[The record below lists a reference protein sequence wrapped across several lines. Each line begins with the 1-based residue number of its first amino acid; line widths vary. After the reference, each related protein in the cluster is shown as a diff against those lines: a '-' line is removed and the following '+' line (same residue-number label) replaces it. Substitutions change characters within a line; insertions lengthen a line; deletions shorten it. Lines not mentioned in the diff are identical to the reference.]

1 MERKMNAAA
10 FISRKLRFK
19 GKTAMVSIAVSFLV
33 MILAVSIS
41 SGFRKELR
49 DNVSAISGDIQITS
63 SNLNYVSEDSPI
75 SSIPPSLDA
84 IRAVEGVKSIEPA
97 IYRAGIVKKDDN
109 IHGVL
114 FKGVNASDSTSSLQV
129 SIPSKLSDL
138 LGVKEGDEL
147 IAYFVGERVKM
158 RKFKVA
164 SIYRSL
170 VEADDNLLVYAS
182 LSDLQRLNS
191 WEQDEVS
198 ALEITLADNFRS
210 RSRVH
215 LKTDEIGTLALLMA
229 DAEDDDLIATPVTDK
244 YSRIFGWL
252 DLIDLNV
259 MVILILM
266 TVVAGFNMIS
276 GLLILLFQN
285 ISTIGILKSMGM
297 TDRSISELFL
307 RVSSALVLKGMAIGN
322 ILALLFCALQSLTH
336 FIRLNPENY
345 FISFVPVSVNVPM
358 ILLADLLAY
367 VAIMLLLLLPT
378 LFISKVDP
386 AQTVRAQ

>member
-1 MERKMNAAA
+1 MNAAA

-63 SNLNYVSEDSPI
+63 SNLNYVSEDNPI

-84 IRAVEGVKSIEPA
+84 IRAVEGVKSIDPA

-114 FKGVNASDSTSSLQV
+114 FKGINASDSTSSLQV
-129 SIPSKLSDL
+129 SMPSKLSDL

-164 SIYRSL
+164 SIYRNL

-210 RSRVH
+210 RSRIH

-244 YSRIFGWL
+244 YSRIFDWL

-297 TDRSISELFL
+297 TDKSISELFL

>member
-1 MERKMNAAA
+1 MNAAA

-63 SNLNYVSEDSPI
+63 SNLNYVSEDNPI

-114 FKGVNASDSTSSLQV
+114 FKGINASDSTSSLQV

-164 SIYRSL
+164 SIYRNL

-210 RSRVH
+210 RSRIH

-229 DAEDDDLIATPVTDK
+229 DAKDDDLIATPVTDK
-244 YSRIFGWL
+244 YSRIFDWL

-297 TDRSISELFL
+297 TDKSISELFL
-307 RVSSALVLKGMAIGN
+307 RVSSVLVLKGMAIGN